1 MYRLQVFMPGDDA
14 PIEMTSLPRG
24 GEVLDMVSL
33 LLRQF
38 PGCDRIEV
46 FAGALRLF
54 SIEGGSDE
62 ARDPLANGFG
72 AARYH

>member
-1 MYRLQVFMPGDDA
+1 MYQLQVFMPGEHA
-14 PIEMTSLPRG
+14 PIEMTTLPRG
-24 GEVLDMVSL
+24 GEVLETVSL

-54 SIEGGSDE
+54 SVEGDSAE
-62 ARDPLANGFG
+62 ARETISSHPVV
-72 AARYH
+72 ARYH